1 MVDPQP
7 RRTIFLM
14 PRLVNPQNIVGAHE
28 IAKRLG
34 RAHST
39 IVHSWHR
46 RLKNFPQPIVV
57 LSAGK
62 FWDWE
67 EVKEWAKKTKR
78 LK

>member
-1 MVDPQP
+1 MTTRPYDFLVP
-7 RRTIFLM
+7 R
-14 PRLVNPQNIVGAHE
+14 PVEPKDIVGARE

-46 RLKNFPQPIVV
+46 RLKDFPKPITVI
-57 LSAGK
+57 SAGK
-62 FWDWE
+62 LWDW
-67 EVKEWAKKTKR
+67 KEIEAWAKKTKR